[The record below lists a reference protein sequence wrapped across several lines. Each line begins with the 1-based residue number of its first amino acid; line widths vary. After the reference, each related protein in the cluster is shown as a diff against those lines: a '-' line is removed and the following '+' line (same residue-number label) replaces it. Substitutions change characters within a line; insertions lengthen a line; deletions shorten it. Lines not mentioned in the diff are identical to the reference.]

1 MVNDQI
7 SDQAAVQASV
17 IDRQLVPGWYP
28 IAASAGVVQR
38 KPIGVKRFGEALV
51 LWRSDDGRV
60 VCMRDRCSHRAA
72 ALSAGKIRDGCL
84 ECPYH
89 GLRFD
94 ASGRC
99 VLIPANGVGAAV
111 PDGFNLPTLDVREEH
126 GIIWYWYGDGEP
138 SSEVPWIPGASEPGF
153 GAAEYWY
160 DASAPYLRIVENV
173 LDFHHFPILHKLMI
187 PGIGTRMD
195 EMDAHLEDNVV
206 VFSATMRYEKPGAF
220 RRDARIKA
228 RYTLPSIALIEF
240 GGFYVNYFLT
250 PIDDTHTWVF
260 ARYQGTKIRGW
271 LSRAAGTL
279 AARYDRVIFL
289 LQDRR
294 VLLSQSDA
302 PGDLSHF
309 KLYPADRALGLF
321 WGLRKHALL
330 EAQRRETSPR
340 NDSAAAAAG

>member
-1 MVNDQI
+1 MNDQV
-7 SDQAAVQASV
+7 SDQVSATESQ
-17 IDRQLVPGWYP
+17 IVPGWYA
-28 IAASAGVVQR
+28 IAASSGVVRR

-60 VCMRDRCSHRAA
+60 VCLPDRCSHRSA
-72 ALSAGKIRDGCL
+72 ALSPGKIRDGCL

-99 VLIPANGVGAAV
+99 VLIPANGVGAPV
-111 PDGFNLPTLDVREEH
+111 PDGFNLSTLNVREEH
-126 GIIWYWYGDGEP
+126 GIIWYWHGEGEP
-138 SSEVPWIPGASEPGF
+138 SREVPWIPGASEPGF
-153 GAAEYWY
+153 GATEYWY
-160 DASAPYLRIVENV
+160 DAAAPYLRIVENL
-173 LDFHHFPILHKLMI
+173 LDFHHFPILHKLML

-195 EMDAHLEDNVV
+195 EMDAHLEDQVV

-228 RYTLPSIALIEF
+228 RFTLPSIALIEF

-250 PIDDTHTWVF
+250 PIDETHCWVF
-260 ARYQGTKIRGW
+260 SRYRGLKIGG
-271 LSRAAGTL
+271 LLASAAGKL
-279 AARYDRVIFL
+279 ATRYDRAIFL

-294 VLLSQSDA
+294 VLVSQSDP

-309 KLYPADRALGLF
+309 KLFPADRALALF
-321 WGLRKHALL
+321 WGLRKQAIL
-330 EAQRRETSPR
+330 EAQRSRMAPQ